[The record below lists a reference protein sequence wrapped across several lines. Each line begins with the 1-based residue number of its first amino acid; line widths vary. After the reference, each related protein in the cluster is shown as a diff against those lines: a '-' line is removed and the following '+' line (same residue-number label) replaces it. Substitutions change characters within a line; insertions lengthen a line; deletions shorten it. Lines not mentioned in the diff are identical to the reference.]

1 MENKAVFYKHC
12 VAKYNKSK
20 LAWKRKLFEK
30 EHETKKGRFET
41 IENLKSTET
50 QTKLLRSGISL
61 KNFTPTCFFC
71 DKDDNDSDMK
81 LHTRQTVQVQR
92 EIEEIALE
100 IGNTKVFAKLSLGDI
115 IAIETKFH

>member
-20 LAWKRKLFEK
+20 LARKRKLFEK

-41 IENLKSTET
+41 IKNLKSTET
-50 QTKLLRSGISL
+50 QTKLPRTGISL

-81 LHTRQTVQVQR
+81 LHMRQTFQVQR
-92 EIEEIALE
+92 KIEEITL
-100 IGNTKVFAKLSLGDI
+100 
-115 IAIETKFH
+115 